1 GNADLA
7 VGEGVRASGDVHA
20 PARRGAVPAS
30 PPGARLG
37 LRLREPL
44 ERCRRLHA
52 PAAAEDRRTVR
63 ARVAGYGTR
72 PRLPAAQRGV
82 RVSRLPIRLRVAA
95 AFAVAMAAVL
105 AGTGLYLYLHLGS
118 QLTASLDRDLRLRA
132 QDLAAL
138 IGQPHVA
145 LAKDNS
151 GRFVERG
158 ESYVQLLT
166 PEGRVLDATRPLGR
180 RSLLSGAE
188 LHHAEREPI
197 YADKPSV
204 PGLNEGS
211 RLLATRVTGRDGP
224 IVLVVGA
231 TRENNVETLGN
242 FRDEL
247 LIAG

>member
-1 GNADLA
+1 
-7 VGEGVRASGDVHA
+7 
-20 PARRGAVPAS
+20 
-30 PPGARLG
+30 
-37 LRLREPL
+37 
-44 ERCRRLHA
+44 
-52 PAAAEDRRTVR
+52 
-63 ARVAGYGTR
+63 
-72 PRLPAAQRGV
+72 
-82 RVSRLPIRLRVAA
+82 
-95 AFAVAMAAVL
+95 
-105 AGTGLYLYLHLGS
+105 
-118 QLTASLDRDLRLRA
+118 
-132 QDLAAL
+132 LAAL

-247 LIAG
+247 LIAGPIALLLASGVGYLLAGLSLRQVESMRRRAEAISGE